1 MASDP
6 RFWGVAALLIL
17 GGFVLWFSS
26 LRRIRRLRDTPTAR
40 IRSAAQGVVELVGQ
54 VRPLPG
60 EHLASPMSGAPAVWW
75 DCTVARRDENTLG
88 RRRWSS
94 VAQRRSDAAFL
105 LDDGTGACIVHPEGA
120 EVTAQVRI
128 WYGQTPWPRG
138 GPAGKRWAW
147 LGDAPYRYTEKLLPT
162 GHSVYVLGEF
172 RTRRASDGDNP
183 RAALAAML
191 AQWKRDPV
199 ALRERFDRNGD
210 GQIDQDEWE
219 LARTA
224 ARAELDALRAQR
236 ADQPAVDAIVK
247 PEDGSSYLLSVLTER
262 QMVAQARWMAVLG
275 FGMGLGGLLL
285 IASAIR

>member
-1 MASDP
+1 
-6 RFWGVAALLIL
+6 L
-17 GGFVLWFSS
+17 GGFALWFSS

-75 DCTVARRDENTLG
+75 DCTVARRDENASG

-105 LDDGTGACIVHPEGA
+105 LDDGTGVCVVRPEGA

-128 WYGQTPWPRG
+128 WYGPTPWPRG

-172 RTRRASDGDNP
+172 RTGRESDDDDP
-183 RAALAAML
+183 RAALAHLL
-191 AQWKRDPV
+191 AQLKQDPV

-224 ARAELDALRAQR
+224 ARTEVDALRAQR
-236 ADQPAVDAIVK
+236 ADQPTVDAIVR

-275 FGMGLGGLLL
+275 CGMGLGGLLL

>member
-6 RFWGVAALLIL
+6 RFWVVAALLVL
-17 GGFVLWFSS
+17 GGFALWFSS
-26 LRRIRRLRDTPTAR
+26 LRRIRRLRDTPTTR

-75 DCTVARRDENTLG
+75 DCTVARRDENASG

-105 LDDGTGACIVHPEGA
+105 LDDGTGACVVQPEGA

-128 WYGQTPWPRG
+128 WYGPTPWPRG

-147 LGDAPYRYTEKLLPT
+147 LGDAPYRYTERLLPT

-172 RTRRASDGDNP
+172 RTRRDSDDDP
-183 RAALAAML
+183 RAELAAML
-191 AQWKRDPV
+191 AQWKQDPV

-224 ARAELDALRAQR
+224 ARTEVDALRAQR
-236 ADQPAVDAIVK
+236 ADQPAVDAIVR

>member
-1 MASDP
+1 M
-6 RFWGVAALLIL
+6 
-17 GGFVLWFSS
+17 
-26 LRRIRRLRDTPTAR
+26 
-40 IRSAAQGVVELVGQ
+40 
-54 VRPLPG
+54 
-60 EHLASPMSGAPAVWW
+60 
-75 DCTVARRDENTLG
+75 
-88 RRRWSS
+88 
-94 VAQRRSDAAFL
+94 
-105 LDDGTGACIVHPEGA
+105 
-120 EVTAQVRI
+120 
-128 WYGQTPWPRG
+128 
-138 GPAGKRWAW
+138 
-147 LGDAPYRYTEKLLPT
+147 
-162 GHSVYVLGEF
+162 YVLGEF